1 VDIVARDIGV
11 IAMKTSADGRL
22 LREGICTIEETL
34 GYVWSLPVNVAVV
47 GMERPELVRQNAAIA
62 RSFEPMRPDALA
74 ALRDRIEPLA
84 DLSLEW
90 YKT

>member
-1 VDIVARDIGV
+1 
-11 IAMKTSADGRL
+11 
-22 LREGICTIEETL
+22 
-34 GYVWSLPVNVAVV
+34 VNVAVV